1 MTARITRLATAPAYT
16 PPLHEGVDARR
27 LQGHE
32 AGPTER
38 FWVGESH
45 YHPAGSAQTS
55 PTAEETV
62 YYVIEGE
69 LTLTLPHG
77 QVEQLGAGDCVHLP
91 RGTVRSL
98 ENRTGN
104 GARLLVVIA
113 TPQPATGP

>member
-1 MTARITRLATAPAYT
+1 MAARIVRGAGAPAYF

-38 FWVGESH
+38 FWLGESY
-45 YHPAGSAQTS
+45 YHPAGTALTS
-55 PTAEETV
+55 PAAAETV
-62 YYVIEGE
+62 YYVLDGE
-69 LTLTLPHG
+69 LTLVVGDGPAETLGP
-77 QVEQLGAGDCVHLP
+77 GDTVHLP

-98 ENRTGN
+98 ENRTDR

-113 TPQPATGP
+113 TPTPEKRP